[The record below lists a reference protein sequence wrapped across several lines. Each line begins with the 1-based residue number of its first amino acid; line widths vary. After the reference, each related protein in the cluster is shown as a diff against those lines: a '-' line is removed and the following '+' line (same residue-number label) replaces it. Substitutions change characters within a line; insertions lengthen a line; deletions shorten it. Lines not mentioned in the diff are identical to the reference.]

1 MDKKSQRLVRAA
13 IEARE
18 RAYCP
23 YSRFAVG
30 SAVEGG
36 SGRIYTGCNVENAS
50 YGLTICA
57 ERVAIFKAA
66 AAGERKILAIAIVLS
81 GKEPGSPCGACRQVI
96 YEFGPKAKIVMAN
109 LKGRTKIQTITQILP
124 LAFGP
129 ENLK

>member
-1 MDKKSQRLVRAA
+1 M
-13 IEARE
+13 EARE

-66 AAGERKILAIAIVLS
+66 AAGERKILAIAVVLS
-81 GKEPGSPCGACRQVI
+81 GKEPGSPCGSCRQVI
-96 YEFGPKAKIVMAN
+96 YEFGPKSKVVMAN
-109 LKGRTKIQTITQILP
+109 LKGKYKIQTITQILP